1 MPQLSRKAEDCSWLH
16 WRPKPCSWP
25 KPPSFPNRMPRKP
38 HFEVL
43 VFRTTVWLS
52 VAYDVHAGT
61 LTPKGGDPKA
71 MRNRDLPTPIL
82 VADLG

>member
-1 MPQLSRKAEDCSWLH
+1 MPQWSRKAEDCSWLH

-25 KPPSFPNRMPRKP
+25 KP

-61 LTPKGGDPKA
+61 LMPKGGDPKA
-71 MRNRDLPTPIL
+71 TRNRDLPTPIL